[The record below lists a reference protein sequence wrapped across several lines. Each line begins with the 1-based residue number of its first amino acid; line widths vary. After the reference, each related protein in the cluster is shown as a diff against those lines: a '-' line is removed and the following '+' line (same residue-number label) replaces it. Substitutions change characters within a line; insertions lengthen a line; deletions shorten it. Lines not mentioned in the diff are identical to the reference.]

1 MRRRDPV
8 RKILE
13 KKGRDVWSVEPK
25 ASVFEALKLL
35 AEKRIGALPVIAGG
49 NLVGMFSERDY
60 ARKVILK
67 GLSSRRTLVQ
77 DIMVDTVYTVTQEQS
92 VMDCMQLMTEHRVRH
107 LPVVEEERV
116 IGVISIGDLVNWI
129 ISAQEETIHYLED
142 YIVGK
147 YPG

>member
-8 RKILE
+8 RKILD
-13 KKGRDVWSVEPK
+13 KKGRDVWSIEPT

-35 AEKRIGALPVIAGG
+35 AEKRIGALPVIADGK
-49 NLVGMFSERDY
+49 LVGMFSERDY

-67 GLSSRRTLVQ
+67 GLSSRRTPVR
-77 DIMVDTVYTVTQEQS
+77 DIMVETVFTVTLDES
-92 VMDCMQLMTEHRVRH
+92 VADCMQLMTERRVRH
-107 LPVVEEERV
+107 LPVLEGDTTV
-116 IGVISIGDLVNWI
+116 GVISIGDLVNWI